1 MVSRMPFAVSVVA
14 VGVVV
19 FVVAAVVV
27 DEDGCQCAAADH
39 RRPVP
44 SVAGGTVGR
53 VCRSS
58 RERRPGEACSKTCME
73 HSDE

>member
-27 DEDGCQCAAADH
+27 DEDSCQCVAVDH
-39 RRPVP
+39 RRL
-44 SVAGGTVGR
+44 
-53 VCRSS
+53 
-58 RERRPGEACSKTCME
+58 
-73 HSDE
+73 